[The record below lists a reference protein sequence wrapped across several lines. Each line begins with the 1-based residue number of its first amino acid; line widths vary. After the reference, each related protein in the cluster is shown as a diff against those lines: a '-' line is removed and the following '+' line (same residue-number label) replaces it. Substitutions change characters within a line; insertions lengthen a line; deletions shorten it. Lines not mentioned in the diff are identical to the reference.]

1 MTQATHARLKANA
14 FISPIDR
21 PLFDKAFIMSRSRR
35 IDTSAEVWQIG
46 ETEPVRLSWS
56 ALSRFPDVLVSEIK
70 YAIEFFLEKLSPRT
84 VANFFEILKRLCASI
99 DEWEDEL
106 SLAKQ
111 LSEFVFDYIVSNR
124 NRDDETRLSY
134 LRHWYLRS
142 YNLGLTLFER
152 KTCQVLSKLS
162 FKGNHKGLDV
172 MVYMEGR
179 SPLHSEEMAQLRKA
193 LSECRQR
200 VTPYHPIFPKLVAT
214 WLFVVLGVR
223 PKQLLLLM
231 TADLSINVDEETGNK
246 TYLLNVPSV
255 KKRHALPRTQ
265 FKSRVLPV
273 FLGEMVE
280 QLISVTY
287 GDLFSSQLMA
297 GNDEQLLFI
306 SKNDTGRK
314 KRQATFERFEASP
327 GHTFFYNA
335 PAEVMAFIDEWR
347 TSQGLPA
354 LEMKLTPRRL
364 RKTFATH
371 AALIGAPAIVLM
383 ELLDHEDLQHIMVY
397 YQLGVNFAMR
407 IDAVYQ
413 KHFGDHLAF
422 FEGKITLKELVK
434 RNNLN
439 TVFGPDSLKKLVGI
453 GLCAKG
459 SPCELQPP
467 YSCYGC
473 NKFEASNDIS
483 VHQEVLTAMQNE
495 VREKFG
501 DEAPPGFYTVTHIN
515 ACSELVRR
523 LEVDHE

>member
-1 MTQATHARLKANA
+1 MTQATRARLKHNA
-14 FISPIDR
+14 IIPPIER
-21 PLFDKAFIMSRSRR
+21 PLFDKPFIISRSRQ
-35 IDTSAEVWQIG
+35 IDTSGNVWQIG
-46 ETEPVRLSWS
+46 ETEPVSLNWTLLARYPDELLSQ
-56 ALSRFPDVLVSEIK
+56 IK
-70 YAIEFFLEKLSPRT
+70 YAFEYFLSKLAPDSVMRFFK
-84 VANFFEILKRLCASI
+84 ALKQLCHFV
-99 DEWEDEL
+99 DEWEDEEGI
-106 SLAKQ
+106 AIQ
-111 LSEFVFDYIVSNR
+111 LSDYIFDFIVSHR
-124 NRDDETRLSY
+124 NNDDESSLN
-134 LRHWYLRS
+134 LIRHWYSRS
-142 YNLGLTLFER
+142 YHLGLSLFER

-179 SPLHSEEMAQLRKA
+179 SPLRSEEMAQLRKA
-193 LSECRQR
+193 LTECRQR

-223 PKQLLLLM
+223 PKQLRLLM
-231 TADLSINVDEETGNK
+231 TADLSVNVDEDTGNK

-255 KKRHALPRTQ
+255 KKRYALPRTQ
-265 FKSRVLPV
+265 FKSRILPV
-273 FLGEMVE
+273 FLGEMLE

-297 GNDEQLLFI
+297 GSDEQLLFI
-306 SKNDTGRK
+306 SKTDSGRK
-314 KRQATFERFEASP
+314 TRQATFERFEASP
-327 GHTFFYNA
+327 AQSFFTSA
-335 PAEVMAFIDEWR
+335 PSDVIALIDDLR
-347 TSQGLPA
+347 MSRGLPA
-354 LEMKLTPRRL
+354 LGFKLTPRRL

-371 AALIGAPAIVLM
+371 AALMGAPALVLM

-407 IDAVYQ
+407 VDAVYQ
-413 KHFGDHLAF
+413 KHFGEHLAF

-434 RNNLN
+434 RNNIN

-459 SPCELQPP
+459 APCELQPP

-473 NKFEASNDIS
+473 NKFEASNDIY

>member
-1 MTQATHARLKANA
+1 MTQATRARLKHNA
-14 FISPIDR
+14 TIPPIER
-21 PLFDKAFIMSRSRR
+21 PLFDKPFIISRSRQ
-35 IDTSAEVWQIG
+35 IDTSGNVWQIG
-46 ETEPVRLSWS
+46 ETEPVSLNWALLGRYPDELLSQ
-56 ALSRFPDVLVSEIK
+56 IK
-70 YAIEFFLEKLSPRT
+70 YAFEYFLSKLAPDSVMRFFKALRQ
-84 VANFFEILKRLCASI
+84 LCHFV
-99 DEWEDEL
+99 DEWEDEDGI
-106 SLAKQ
+106 AIQ
-111 LSEFVFDYIVSNR
+111 LSDYIFDFIVSHR
-124 NRDDETRLSY
+124 NNDDESSLN
-134 LRHWYLRS
+134 LIRHWYSRS
-142 YNLGLTLFER
+142 YHLGLSLFER

-179 SPLHSEEMAQLRKA
+179 SPLRSDEMAQLRKA

-223 PKQLLLLM
+223 PRQLRLLM
-231 TADLSINVDEETGNK
+231 TADLSVNVDEETGNK

-255 KKRHALPRTQ
+255 KKRYALPRTQ
-265 FKSRVLPV
+265 FKSRILPL
-273 FLGEMVE
+273 FLGEMLE

-297 GNDEQLLFI
+297 GSNEQLLFI
-306 SKNDTGRK
+306 SKTDSGRK
-314 KRQATFERFEASP
+314 KRQATFERFESSP
-327 GHTFFYNA
+327 GQSFFTSA
-335 PAEVMAFIDEWR
+335 PSDVIALIDDFR
-347 TSQGLPA
+347 KSRGLPA
-354 LEMKLTPRRL
+354 LGFKLTPRRL

-371 AALIGAPAIVLM
+371 AALMGAPALVLM

-407 IDAVYQ
+407 VDAVYQ
-413 KHFGDHLAF
+413 KHFGEHLAF

-434 RNNLN
+434 RNNIN